1 MAACRLVSFESA
13 TCLGLQQLS
22 TSLLEGCLLGL
33 AGSDHPGQHSGL
45 DSGSERGDRFDRS
58 AAGLPPYQR
67 SDCRRCHRLCKET
80 RLG

>member
-45 DSGSERGDRFDRS
+45 DSGPERGDRFDR
-58 AAGLPPYQR
+58 
-67 SDCRRCHRLCKET
+67 
-80 RLG
+80 